1 MQKQPGE
8 CRVRSV
14 LSPSGSFFEWAILV
28 LVGLASW
35 LGVWL
40 FGGVRLWSVGPLMA
54 AVFLATALYG
64 LRAVWRPQHP
74 LRTTPG
80 LLFFT
85 LFLLYAGMLI
95 PRAAVP
101 YDAHLEVLK
110 WASYVCAYWVWSQ
123 LAGAH
128 GRWRWLVG
136 IFFVVVTMM
145 AWYAI
150 IQHAH
155 GSRMVLTLAR
165 PNDYGMRASGAYFC
179 PNHFANLLAM
189 TVPFALAVALAPSSG
204 LPLRLLAGYSMLLAL
219 PPLYLTQ
226 SRSGWIGV
234 LAGLS
239 VTIALLGLR
248 RSFRR
253 FLLLA
258 VLTPLVL
265 AALAG
270 LVWAFSPM
278 VQARVA
284 DALAGNV
291 RLQLWQDTWSMIKEQ
306 PWLGWGPYSYRWV
319 YPKFWHFMTVYVD
332 PQFAHND
339 YLQLWAEYGLAG
351 IVLLLGACGVAIT
364 RFLVKLPSAEGE
376 GDGYLLAG
384 LMGAIAATGMH
395 ALFDYN
401 FHIYG
406 NVQTLVMLAG
416 LVSSVALGSGH
427 RASLAPRGTLGAL
440 LLSGAALSCL
450 LMLGLTIRAVAS
462 YAFVLKG
469 DAAREVFEMD
479 RAQSRYE
486 WALRMAPA
494 NWNAHLGLGQSWGA
508 MAFWNRDPES
518 RAGQIERAMAHYQHA
533 REGNAWDTDA
543 QFGLSRMYNAQGQTD
558 SALQVLQHL
567 VSQAPHHRDFQV
579 QLGLQLRQMGRDKE
593 SLEVFRK
600 VRSLGPSETADLNI
614 QSLTRK
620 IQERGVLE

>member
-8 CRVRSV
+8 RRARSIQ
-14 LSPSGSFFEWAILV
+14 SPWESAHEWALLI

-40 FGGVRLWSVGPLMA
+40 FGGVRLWSVGPLTA
-54 AVFLATALYG
+54 LVFLSTALCC
-64 LRAVWRPQHP
+64 LRAIGRPQYS
-74 LRTTPG
+74 LRAAPG
-80 LLFFT
+80 LIFFS
-85 LFLLYAGMLI
+85 LFLLYAGLMI

-101 YDAHLEVLK
+101 YDAQLEVLK
-110 WASYVCAYWVWSQ
+110 LASYVGAYWVWSQ
-123 LAGAH
+123 LAGVH
-128 GRWRWLVG
+128 GRWRWLVAV
-136 IFFVVVTMM
+136 FLLVVTMM

-155 GSRMVLTLAR
+155 GSRMVLTLER
-165 PNDYGMRASGAYFC
+165 PDDYAMRASGAYFC
-179 PNHFANLLAM
+179 PNHFANLLEM
-189 TVPFALAVALAPSSG
+189 TVPFALAVALSPASG

-226 SRSGWIGV
+226 SRSGWLGV

-265 AALAG
+265 AAVAG

-291 RLQLWQDTWSMIKEQ
+291 RIQLWQDTWSMIKEQ
-306 PWLGWGPYSYRWV
+306 PWFGWGPYSYRWV

-351 IVLLLGACGVAIT
+351 FALLFGACGVVIARLLAKL
-364 RFLVKLPSAEGE
+364 RFVEGDR
-376 GDGYLLAG
+376 DGYLIAG
-384 LMGAIAATGMH
+384 LMGTIAATSTH

-406 NVQTLVMLAG
+406 NVQALVMLTG
-416 LVSSVALGSGH
+416 LVTSLVLFSGH
-427 RASLAPRGTLGAL
+427 RAAPSRPGWGRLALGGVIL
-440 LLSGAALSCL
+440 MCL
-450 LMLGLTIRAVAS
+450 CMLGLTLRAVGS
-462 YAFVLKG
+462 YLLVRKA
-469 DAAREVFEMD
+469 DAAREVFAMD
-479 RAQSRYE
+479 RAQSHYE
-486 WALRMAPA
+486 WALRIAPA
-494 NWNAHLGLGQSWGA
+494 NWNAQLGLGQSWGA
-508 MAFWNRDPES
+508 MAFWNRDAES
-518 RAGQIERAMAHYQHA
+518 RTGQIERATEHYQQV
-533 REGNAWDTDA
+533 RKENPWDTDA
-543 QFGLSRMYNAQGQTD
+543 QFGLSRLYNAQGQTD
-558 SALQVLQHL
+558 RALQVLQNL
-567 VSQAPHHRDFQV
+567 VDQAPHHCDFQV
-579 QLGLQLRQMGRDKE
+579 KLGLQLRQMGRDQE
-593 SLEVFRK
+593 SLAVFRK

-614 QSLTRK
+614 SSLTRK
-620 IQERGVLE
+620 IQGNGGVE